1 MPTQVTRAIRKYV
14 SIESEDDDIIEEY
27 DVAEE
32 KCPLTYF
39 NTNKIHCL
47 RAKYI
52 YGDKDAPE
60 FYAEFEAVIKH
71 KKKVG

>member
-1 MPTQVTRAIRKYV
+1 MPTKVTRAIRKYV

-39 NTNKIHCL
+39 NTNKIHSL